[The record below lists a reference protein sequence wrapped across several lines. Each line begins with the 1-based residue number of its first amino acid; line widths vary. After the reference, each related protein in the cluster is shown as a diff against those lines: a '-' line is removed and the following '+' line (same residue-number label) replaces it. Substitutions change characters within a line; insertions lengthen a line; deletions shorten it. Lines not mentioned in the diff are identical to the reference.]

1 MPMPNKI
8 KHVLYSFVHK
18 ALYAVGCCLFM
29 AVGNFAFWQG
39 LGVKPLLITIPLYWG
54 TLLNLP
60 FHTVGVVFLFSLI
73 HDGLNGYPMGAT
85 PFAALLLF
93 MILASMRVQLNA
105 RDFWLNLCA
114 YGLTTL
120 LFQLILY
127 GLLTLDANH
136 TIHFIQTLPSVL
148 LTLALFPLTAKIYH
162 AFIRYLG
169 YTNRV

>member
-1 MPMPNKI
+1 MPNKVTPLI
-8 KHVLYSFVHK
+8 YAFMHK
-18 ALYAVGCCLFM
+18 ALYAVACSLLM
-29 AVGNFAFWQG
+29 AVGNFPFWQG

-60 FHTVGVVFLFSLI
+60 FHTVGVIFLFSLI

-85 PFAALLLF
+85 PFTALLLF

-105 RDFWLNLCA
+105 RDFWVNLCA

-136 TIHFIQTLPSVL
+136 TLSLMTTLPSVL
-148 LTLALFPLTAKIYH
+148 LTLTLFPLTTKIYN
-162 AFIRYLG
+162 AFTRYLG
-169 YTNRV
+169 YTDLV